1 MPIIQQGLR
10 GAEVIGKEWK
20 QKQARPWGE
29 TEDGGIKTR
38 AGKTGMDGDKEKGEG
53 GISGRRKS
61 RAAMVV

>member
-1 MPIIQQGLR
+1 MVCCPGGEGQTGTGKGLR

-53 GISGRRKS
+53 
-61 RAAMVV
+61 